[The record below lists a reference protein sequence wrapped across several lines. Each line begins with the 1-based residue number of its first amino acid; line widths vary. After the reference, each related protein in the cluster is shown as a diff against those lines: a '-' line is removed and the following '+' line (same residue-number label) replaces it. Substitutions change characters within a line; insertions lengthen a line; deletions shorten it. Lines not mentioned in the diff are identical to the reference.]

1 MEPDIERD
9 DEDDD
14 GVVVPESVL
23 LRREQTNRYG
33 SVEGLDDDE
42 LADPDELERQ
52 VFIEEWAPILAL
64 PWKPRRSDIRPT
76 IDESGHVDWGAFGT
90 VDFERKRGGFD
101 RARYKAERLRE
112 QLGDKQIML
121 SIVSYRLP
129 GKAKH
134 LVLKY
139 LRMGIIDLDH
149 IVNHD
154 MVAIAKL
161 YLEMERLRKEIR
173 EIQERSRQRKQLRL
187 EAWLERLG

>member
-1 MEPDIERD
+1 M
-9 DEDDD
+9 
-14 GVVVPESVL
+14 
-23 LRREQTNRYG
+23 RREQTNRYG